1 MDPSTNMII
10 AEGHGTQGHPLHHTV
25 LNLVDLVA
33 RSQGGGA
40 LQHTSS
46 LPTFN
51 YTKVC
56 GEVPCLYFHR
66 KFCGLCFYTL
76 SLTKHFMTLT

>member
-46 LPTFN
+46 VPTFN
-51 YTKVC
+51 YTKV
-56 GEVPCLYFHR
+56 GRE
-66 KFCGLCFYTL
+66 
-76 SLTKHFMTLT
+76 SLHLACVLMAIVKA

>member
-51 YTKVC
+51 YTKV
-56 GEVPCLYFHR
+56 GGGVPCLYFHR
-66 KFCGLCFYTL
+66 KSSLFYTL
-76 SLTKHFMTLT
+76 SSTKHFMTLT